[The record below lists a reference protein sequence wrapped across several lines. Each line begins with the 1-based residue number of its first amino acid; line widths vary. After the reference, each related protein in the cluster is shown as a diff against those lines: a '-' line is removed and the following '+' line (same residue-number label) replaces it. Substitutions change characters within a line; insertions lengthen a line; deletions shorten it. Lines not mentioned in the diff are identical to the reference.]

1 MTVALERRCENCQQ
15 ILGPSRSDRR
25 FCGTA
30 CRVAAHR
37 ARQAPSW
44 RASARFL
51 ERMYPERWGPARA
64 RMRASQSR

>member
-1 MTVALERRCENCQQ
+1 MSLALRRCENCART
-15 ILGPSRSDRR
+15 LGPSRADRR

-37 ARQAPSW
+37 ARRAPDW

-51 ERMYPERWGPARA
+51 EVMYPERWGRARA
-64 RMRASQSR
+64 VRRLDG